1 MLRFR
6 PRYLKRYSRIA
17 EVLVRHGF
25 GAIVAQLG
33 LDQALDFR
41 QRLAAVS
48 DEPVTRKTA
57 AVHLREA
64 IEELGP
70 TFIKFGQIAS
80 TRPDMFPPEFINELA
95 GLQDNIPPAPW
106 EEIQAA
112 IEAELGRPLA
122 ELFLVVDP
130 TPIASASLGQVYA
143 ALLPDRTEVIIKVQR
158 PNIEKTID
166 TDLGILA
173 DLARLAQER
182 MPSAAAMD
190 PVGIVREFSESLRNE
205 LDYRGEA
212 RNADRFRAN
221 FAKEKY
227 IYAPKIYWE
236 YTTRRVEVQERIR
249 GIKINDYPALIA
261 AGYDRDRIAMNAAKG
276 IIKEVLGDGFFHADP
291 HPGNLLILPGEVI
304 GLIDFGLVGT
314 LDRTDRAQ
322 LIRLWSSVIGFDAE
336 GAADQLLR
344 MGIAGPQTD
353 QVGLTR
359 ELRRLLRKFSGLPLK
374 EIVASEVLNG
384 VQPIIYEYKLQ
395 VPSDYWL
402 LIKTLVTMEGVGKA
416 LSPDFDVFAA
426 SAPQVQRFLVREA
439 LPQSWAPG
447 IFRQAMG
454 WVTLAS
460 LFPRQATR
468 VMGRLEGSDLE
479 LRVQVP
485 EMHEATRESSS
496 STNRTVM
503 AILVGAMVIAL
514 ALLLPALDLAS
525 WPWNVVTWLIVIGF
539 MFVSVVA
546 FWLIVSI
553 LRSLF
558 RR

>member
-1 MLRFR
+1 M
-6 PRYLKRYSRIA
+6 
-17 EVLVRHGF
+17 
-25 GAIVAQLG
+25 
-33 LDQALDFR
+33 
-41 QRLAAVS
+41 
-48 DEPVTRKTA
+48 
-57 AVHLREA
+57 
-64 IEELGP
+64 
-70 TFIKFGQIAS
+70 
-80 TRPDMFPPEFINELA
+80 
-95 GLQDNIPPAPW
+95 
-106 EEIQAA
+106 
-112 IEAELGRPLA
+112 
-122 ELFLVVDP
+122 
-130 TPIASASLGQVYA
+130 YA

-158 PNIEKTID
+158 PNIEKTIE

-182 MPSAAAMD
+182 LPAAAAMD

-212 RNADRFRAN
+212 RATPTASGPTSPRKSTSTRPRSTGSTPPGASRSRNASAASRS
-221 FAKEKY
+221 
-227 IYAPKIYWE
+227 
-236 YTTRRVEVQERIR
+236 TTMPRST
-249 GIKINDYPALIA
+249 A

-322 LIRLWSSVIGFDAE
+322 LVRLWSSIIGLDAE

-359 ELRRLLRKFSGLPLK
+359 ALRRLLRKFSGLPLK
-374 EIVASEVLNG
+374 EIVASDVLNG
-384 VQPIIYEYKLQ
+384 VQPIIYEYKLHVQ
-395 VPSDYWL
+395 TDYWL

-426 SAPQVQRFLVREA
+426 SAPQVRSFLVKEA

-485 EMHEATRESSS
+485 EMRQATRESSS

-514 ALLLPALDLAS
+514 ALLLPSLDLVS
-525 WPWNVVTWLIVIGF
+525 WPWSVVTWLIVLGF
-539 MFVSVVA
+539 GFVSVVA

>member
-6 PRYLKRYSRIA
+6 PRYLRRYRRIA

-25 GAIVAQLG
+25 GALVAQLG
-33 LDQALDFR
+33 LDQALDLR
-41 QRLAAVS
+41 QRLAP
-48 DEPVTRKTA
+48 DPEQPVTRKTA

-80 TRPDMFPPEFINELA
+80 TRPDFFPPEFIDELA
-95 GLQDNIPPAPW
+95 SLQDSVPPAPW
-106 EEIQAA
+106 EEIQAT
-112 IEAELGRPLA
+112 IEAELGRPLDK
-122 ELFLVVDP
+122 LFLVVDP

-143 ALLPDRTEVIIKVQR
+143 AMLPDRTKVIVKVQR
-158 PNIEKTID
+158 PNIEKTIE

-182 MPSAAAMD
+182 LPAAAAMD
-190 PVGIVREFSESLRNE
+190 PVAVVQEFAESLRSE

-221 FAKEKY
+221 FAKEGY
-227 IYAPKIYWE
+227 VHVPTVYWE
-236 YTTRRVEVQERIR
+236 YTTRRVMVQERIY
-249 GIKINDYPALIA
+249 GIKINDYPALVA
-261 AGYDRDRIAMNAAKG
+261 AGYDRDRLAMNAAKA
-276 IIKEVLGDGFFHADP
+276 IIKEVLIDGTFHADP

-304 GLIDFGLVGT
+304 GLIDFGIVGT
-314 LDRTDRAQ
+314 LDRTDRAY
-322 LIRLWSSVIGFDAE
+322 LARLWVSVINLDAE
-336 GAADQLLR
+336 GVADQLLR
-344 MGIAGPQTD
+344 MGIVSPEVD

-359 ELRRLLRKFSGLPLK
+359 ALRRLLRKYYGLPLK
-374 EIVASEVLNG
+374 EIVAGEVLNA

-395 VPSDYWL
+395 VPTDYWL
-402 LIKTLVTMEGVGKA
+402 LLKTLVVMEGVGKA

-426 SAPQVQRFLVREA
+426 SAPYVQRFLVRMA

-447 IFRQAMG
+447 IFRQATG
-454 WVTLAS
+454 WVTLMS

-468 VMGRLEGSDLE
+468 VLGRLESGELE
-479 LRVQVP
+479 LRVHVP
-485 EMHEATRESSS
+485 EIHQATRESNST
-496 STNRTVM
+496 TNRVVM

-514 ALLLPALDLAS
+514 ALLLPALHLES
-525 WPWNVVTWLIVIGF
+525 WPWDVVTWLIVIGF
-539 MFVSVVA
+539 GFVSVVA

>member
-1 MLRFR
+1 M
-6 PRYLKRYSRIA
+6 S
-17 EVLVRHGF
+17 
-25 GAIVAQLG
+25 
-33 LDQALDFR
+33 
-41 QRLAAVS
+41 
-48 DEPVTRKTA
+48 RKTA
-57 AVHLREA
+57 AIHLREA

-80 TRPDMFPPEFINELA
+80 TRPDTFPPEFIDELA

-106 EEIQAA
+106 DEIQAT
-112 IEAELGRPLA
+112 IEAELGRPLNQ
-122 ELFLVVDP
+122 LFRVIDP

-143 ALLPDRTEVIIKVQR
+143 AMLPDQTPVIVKVQR
-158 PNIEKTID
+158 PNIEQTIE

-182 MPSAAAMD
+182 LPSVAGID
-190 PVGIVREFSESLRNE
+190 PVGIVEEFSESLRGE

-212 RNADRFRAN
+212 RNVDRFRAN
-221 FAKEKY
+221 FAKEDY
-227 IYAPKIYWE
+227 VYAPKVYWE
-236 YTTRRVEVQERIR
+236 YTTRHVMVQERIH
-249 GIKINDYPALIA
+249 GIKINDYPALVA
-261 AGYDRDRIAMNAAKG
+261 AGYDRDRIATNAAKA
-276 IIKEVLGDGFFHADP
+276 IIKEVLVDGYFHADP

-304 GLIDFGLVGT
+304 GLIDFGVVGT

-322 LIRLWSSVIGFDAE
+322 LVRLWSSIINLDAE

-359 ELRRLLRKFSGLPLK
+359 ALRKMLRKYSGLPLK
-374 EIVASEVLNG
+374 EIVASEVLND
-384 VQPIIYEYKLQ
+384 VQPLIYEYKLQ
-395 VPSDYWL
+395 VPTDYWL

-416 LSPDFDVFAA
+416 LAPNFDVFAA
-426 SAPQVQRFLVREA
+426 SAPYMQRFLLQMA

-447 IFRQAMG
+447 IIRQVTG
-454 WVTLAS
+454 WVTLVS

-468 VMGRLEGSDLE
+468 VMGRLEASDLE

-485 EMHEATRESSS
+485 EIRQATRESNS

-503 AILVGAMVIAL
+503 AILIAGMVIAL
-514 ALLLPALDLAS
+514 ALLLPSLNLES
-525 WPWNVVTWLIVIGF
+525 WPWNVVTWVILIGF
-539 MFVSVVA
+539 IFVSVVA

>member
-1 MLRFR
+1 MLSLR
-6 PRYLKRYSRIA
+6 PRYLKRYRRIA
-17 EVLVRHGF
+17 DVLVRHGF
-25 GAIVAQLG
+25 GALVAQLG
-33 LDQALDFR
+33 LDQALDLR
-41 QRLAAVS
+41 QRLAPDPEQPVS
-48 DEPVTRKTA
+48 RKTA
-57 AVHLREA
+57 AIHLREA

-80 TRPDMFPPEFINELA
+80 TRPDMFPPEFIDELA

-106 EEIQAA
+106 DEIQAA
-112 IEAELGRPLA
+112 IEAELGRPLNQ
-122 ELFLVVDP
+122 LFRVIDP

-143 ALLPDRTEVIIKVQR
+143 AMLPDQTPVIVKVQR
-158 PNIEKTID
+158 PNIEQTIE

-182 MPSAAAMD
+182 LPSAAGID
-190 PVGIVREFSESLRNE
+190 PVGIVEEFSESLRGE

-212 RNADRFRAN
+212 RNVDRFRAN
-221 FAKEKY
+221 FAKEEY
-227 IYAPKIYWE
+227 VYAPKVYWE
-236 YTTRRVEVQERIR
+236 YTTRHVMVQERIR
-249 GIKINDYPALIA
+249 GIKINDYPALVA
-261 AGYDRDRIAMNAAKG
+261 AGYDRDRIATNAAKA
-276 IIKEVLGDGFFHADP
+276 IIKEVLVDGYFHADP

-304 GLIDFGLVGT
+304 GLIDFGVVGT

-322 LIRLWSSVIGFDAE
+322 LVRLWSSIINLDAE

-353 QVGLTR
+353 QIGLTWA
-359 ELRRLLRKFSGLPLK
+359 LRKMLRKYSGLPLK
-374 EIVASEVLNG
+374 EIVASEVLND
-384 VQPIIYEYKLQ
+384 VQPLIYEYKLQ
-395 VPSDYWL
+395 VPTDYWL

-416 LSPDFDVFAA
+416 LAPNFDVFAA
-426 SAPQVQRFLVREA
+426 SAPYMQRFLLQMA

-447 IFRQAMG
+447 IIRQVTG
-454 WVTLAS
+454 WVTLVS

-468 VMGRLEGSDLE
+468 VMGRLEASDLE

-485 EMHEATRESSS
+485 EIRQATRESNS

-503 AILVGAMVIAL
+503 AILIAGMVIAL
-514 ALLLPALDLAS
+514 ALLLPSLNLAS
-525 WPWNVVTWLIVIGF
+525 WPWNVVTWVILIGF
-539 MFVSVVA
+539 IFVSVVA